1 MQTKVQQ
8 HLFAHFD
15 PRRAWIPFL
24 VIAGVVLW
32 ITFIFLNPVSG
43 AALDPLARA
52 VFWAMHVFPAL
63 ALLQAAQTLL
73 GWVPGYGRGSVWPWV
88 ALAGVLGALLFTPFA
103 FWIDMLFGLDVDG
116 SFETDEEETLVAEFF
131 ALAPIFIVVWTTLN
145 AGRLLRLQP
154 DAEMPDAEPSAPV
167 TEAFWQ
173 RVPVSIGRDLIALS
187 AELHYLRVRTA
198 QGDALVL
205 YAFGTA
211 VSELSA
217 SAAPG
222 QQTHRSHWVMRHH
235 IQKIER
241 VGQRAICHMTDGTQ
255 IPVSRAYRAA
265 IEAAVSGDQ
274 STGA

>member
-1 MQTKVQQ
+1 MDVSDKLILWYLEEKRDLPWRKTKDPYKIWLSEIILQQTRVEQ
-8 HLFAHFD
+8 
-15 PRRAWIPFL
+15 
-24 VIAGVVLW
+24 
-32 ITFIFLNPVSG
+32 
-43 AALDPLARA
+43 
-52 VFWAMHVFPAL
+52 
-63 ALLQAAQTLL
+63 
-73 GWVPGYGRGSVWPWV
+73 
-88 ALAGVLGALLFTPFA
+88 
-103 FWIDMLFGLDVDG
+103 GLDYYHKFVNAYPTVG
-116 SFETDEEETLVAEFF
+116 LLAEADEEETLAAEFF
-131 ALAPIFIVVWTTLN
+131 ALAPVFIVVWMALN

-154 DAEMPDAEPSAPV
+154 EAEMPDVEPSIPV

-222 QQTHRSHWVMRHH
+222 QQTHRSHWVMQHH

-265 IEAAVSGDQ
+265 IEAAVPGDQ